1 MIKRVE
7 HVGIIVSNMEESI
20 NFYCNFLDFKVE
32 MRQHTGKKELVF
44 LSHSG
49 LPGFEIELIRDLEP
63 INDYSEHGLV
73 NHLAFVVDDI
83 DQVIERC
90 QQKGVHLEVGKIK
103 RGMNDRKTM
112 RFKGPNGELL
122 QLVEER
128 KLKRL

>member
-20 NFYCNFLDFKVE
+20 NFYCNLFDFNVE
-32 MRQHTGKKELVF
+32 MKQNTGKKELVF

-49 LPGFEIELIRDLEP
+49 LPGFEIELIRDLEQT
-63 INDYSEHGLV
+63 NDYSEHGLV

-83 DQVIERC
+83 EDVVEC
-90 QQKGVHLEVGKIK
+90 CKQKGVNLEVGKIK
-103 RGMNDRKTM
+103 RGMKGRKTM
-112 RFKGPNGELL
+112 RFKGPNGEVL

-128 KLKRL
+128 K